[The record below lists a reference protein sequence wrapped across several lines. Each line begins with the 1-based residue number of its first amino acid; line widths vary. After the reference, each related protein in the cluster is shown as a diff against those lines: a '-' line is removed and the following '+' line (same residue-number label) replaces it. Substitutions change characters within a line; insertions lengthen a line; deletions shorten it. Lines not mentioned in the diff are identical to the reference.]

1 MDTKSEEE
9 DEELVY
15 KDGVQRA
22 ATRGR
27 PPSVSALEQKLE
39 EVKELYACKTG
50 HTVHAES
57 DKEDEELVYKDGV
70 LWAVARGRPPSLS
83 GLQEKLEEVKE
94 LYACKTGHTLDAESD
109 LEDELVYKD
118 GVQWAV
124 TRGRPPSLSAIE
136 QKLQEVNELYAR
148 KTGHAVDTESDE
160 EDEEEREEEDLKCV
174 FKDGVQ

>member
-83 GLQEKLEEVKE
+83 GLQEKLKEVKV
-94 LYACKTGHTLDAESD
+94 LYVLKTGHPVESESD
-109 LEDELVYKD
+109 DEDVRAT
-118 GVQWAV
+118 Q
-124 TRGRPPSLSAIE
+124 RSSA
-136 QKLQEVNELYAR
+136 
-148 KTGHAVDTESDE
+148 
-160 EDEEEREEEDLKCV
+160 
-174 FKDGVQ
+174 